1 MNLSGLSLRRS
12 GRVRA
17 PRHVD
22 GFTVFQLVLATTA
35 LALAAHIAI
44 SEVGKYRARAQRDQ
58 FVADLRE
65 IQAAFKTYHAQKGTW
80 PPATNP
86 DIRTPLGM
94 ESALAATRWL
104 AGPPF
109 GGTYEWQ
116 LPPRPVAPT
125 PAPITEDLADKPAMA
140 DKPAISVNATPPPTP
155 IATAN
160 AGSIIYNPDGIIA
173 ITAFSPKEPLALTS
187 KDLLYIDSKLDD
199 GNLATGRFRTGFNGW
214 PVYQI
219 GPSP

>member
-1 MNLSGLSLRRS
+1 MNQPGQAIRPSG
-12 GRVRA
+12 GIDA
-17 PRHVD
+17 PGHAD
-22 GFTVFQLVLATTA
+22 GFTGLRLL
-35 LALAAHIAI
+35 LALAAVALAAYIAI
-44 SEVGKYRARAQRDQ
+44 SEVGKYRTRAQRDQ

-65 IQAAFKTYHAQKGTW
+65 IVAVFQAYQAQKSTW

-116 LPPRPVAPT
+116 LPPRPVPL
-125 PAPITEDLADKPAMA
+125 PFQDLADKPAMA
-140 DKPAISVNATPPPTP
+140 DKPAIGVNVTASPASRPS
-155 IATAN
+155 ANAN
-160 AGSIIYNPDGIIA
+160 AGGSIA
-173 ITAFSPKEPLALTS
+173 ITAFSPKAPLALTS

-214 PVYQI
+214 PVYRV

>member
-1 MNLSGLSLRRS
+1 LL
-12 GRVRA
+12 
-17 PRHVD
+17 
-22 GFTVFQLVLATTA
+22 LATSA
-35 LALAAHIAI
+35 LALAATIAI

-65 IQAAFKTYHAQKGTW
+65 IEAAFKAYHSLKGTW

-116 LPPRPVAPT
+116 LPPRPAP
-125 PAPITEDLADKPAMA
+125 PPIKEDLADKPAMA
-140 DKPAISVNATPPPTP
+140 DRPAISANATPTP
-155 IATAN
+155 SPATTPAAN
-160 AGSIIYNPDGIIA
+160 AGGLIA
-173 ITAFSPKEPLALTS
+173 ITAFSPKAPLALTA

-199 GNLATGRFRTGFNGW
+199 GNLATGRFRAGFNGW

-219 GPSP
+219 APSP